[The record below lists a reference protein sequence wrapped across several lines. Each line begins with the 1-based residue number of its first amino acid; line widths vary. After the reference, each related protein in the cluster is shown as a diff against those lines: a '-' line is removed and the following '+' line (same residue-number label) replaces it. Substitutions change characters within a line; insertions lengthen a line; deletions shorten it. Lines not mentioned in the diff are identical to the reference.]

1 MKIRLQ
7 SGKTIEDALLTAVEC
22 LKENE
27 ENYQMVKGCATLYV
41 TLLDENGNESPH
53 NNEEFVIGD
62 DGMYNLNDVLK
73 EDAKKHIISN
83 MEMEISSLYEKEF
96 SLQKEITDTQAK
108 LKKAIER
115 NFKTKDKWAESLKG
129 KQEQLER
136 FVSVEKPNL
145 ESIKK
150 AFEAHKITYF
160 IKTEEQSLPYY
171 YNSKGKKKVALI
183 ACVIHADIGDVGF
196 FAREHYHSYGQF
208 RMVSEKWCPA
218 DNQYINYN

>member
-1 MKIRLQ
+1 
-7 SGKTIEDALLTAVEC
+7 
-22 LKENE
+22 
-27 ENYQMVKGCATLYV
+27 
-41 TLLDENGNESPH
+41 
-53 NNEEFVIGD
+53 
-62 DGMYNLNDVLK
+62 
-73 EDAKKHIISN
+73 

-208 RMVSEKWCPA
+208 RMVSEKWRPT